1 MLDLLYKFIWEPIA
15 GPFLEYWETIM
26 LTDSIK
32 QVFYIEKSAGISDTV
47 VTSLQAVVTTF
58 AVSLL
63 TLKLLKKLFD
73 IYIVSTDGD
82 DGVSPIVYVKSF
94 AKGLIIILCFTVFYG
109 WMADIVQD
117 FAAKLLKAIHNNG
130 RIPDLGEG
138 LLTSGMLSVLF
149 FIIFGVILIVLYIQ
163 MLMNG
168 VRMLVLRISIPIAC
182 AGLID
187 SNNGVYDV
195 YLKKF
200 FQTAATAVVQMV
212 LLQISGVI
220 ASSFVPGPQLYIR
233 LAIAIAILA
242 YGLKVPQDLNEIF
255 LMSAG
260 SGAGSKAMH
269 GLQAAA
275 GIVRSFK

>member
-1 MLDLLYKFIWEPIA
+1 MLDLIYDLLIQPFI
-15 GPFLEYWETIM
+15 GSIM
-26 LTDSIK
+26 EFVNNNIILTSIN
-32 QVFYIEKSAGISDTV
+32 QVFFLEKSAGISDKVITG
-47 VTSLQAVVTTF
+47 LQAVVTTF

-94 AKGLIIILCFTVFYG
+94 AKGLIMILCFTVFYG
-109 WMADIVQD
+109 WLADIVKD
-117 FAAKLLKAIHNNG
+117 FTAKLLKVF
-130 RIPDLGEG
+130 PKS
-138 LLTSGMLSVLF
+138 SGFGFKIDGAGTLAMLF
-149 FIIFGVILIVLYIQ
+149 FVIFFVILLILYIQ

-212 LLQISGVI
+212 ILQLSATVAAGIK
-220 ASSFVPGPQLYIR
+220 AGPDVYIR
-233 LAIAIAILA
+233 LAIAVAILA
-242 YGLKVPQDLNEIF
+242 YGLQVPKDLNEIF